1 MLIYYM
7 LHQERQLS
15 NNMISFKGVKTK
27 SGFSNRKIY
36 N

>member
-15 NNMISFKGVKTK
+15 NSMVSSKGVETK
-27 SGFSNRKIY
+27 LGSSKKNYK
-36 N
+36 